1 MSEEISWPSADETLH
16 VTGPQPQTN
25 GKTNG
30 KTNGLLLTLHI
41 NLHTRICKD
50 ASPEQPNIDR
60 DTGCQRNK
68 TVATLKR
75 DLTKSTD
82 GGKEKD

>member
-1 MSEEISWPSADETLH
+1 MSEEISWPGANETLH
-16 VTGPQPQTN
+16 VTGPQPQ
-25 GKTNG
+25 TNG

-50 ASPEQPNIDR
+50 ASSERQNIDR
-60 DTGCQRNK
+60 DTGCPKNQV
-68 TVATLKR
+68 VATLKR

-82 GGKEKD
+82 GRKRKGLSA